1 MGRSKIKKVI
11 LIVLAIAWVSFWYSQ
26 ETKTGSM
33 FLTVADSGETC
44 LMGYGMKWEFD
55 TDALLDIVNESFA
68 EGNESTVV
76 WTWVQYPAPPPI
88 LDRPIRGRNR
98 IDQLCEKSYWRE
110 VVERLK
116 I

>member
-1 MGRSKIKKVI
+1 MKQTMAPIFCGEAQTVYSYATNLFQQKA
-11 LIVLAIAWVSFWYSQ
+11 LAWAEVKQKGDPNSATIAWVSFWYSQ

-68 EGNESTVV
+68 EGNES
-76 WTWVQYPAPPPI
+76 
-88 LDRPIRGRNR
+88 
-98 IDQLCEKSYWRE
+98 K
-110 VVERLK
+110 
-116 I
+116 